1 MNLVQKRVSVVGVFI
16 CLLLAIPAHA
26 VDVAPRIT
34 DREIIEGLTDLK
46 GRSKHLEIKMDERF
60 DAVNQRFESLES
72 TMDKRFDAVNQRFE
86 SLEST
91 MDERFDAVDQRFESL
106 ESKVDERFNAV
117 NQRFEAV
124 DQRFESVNQRFESLE
139 STMDQRFDAI
149 DDQFGRIWS
158 LMLVIIAG
166 IFGLIGFII
175 WDRRTVLKPVEQRL
189 VRMESYLEHDL
200 EIKHEEGSRMTRLIK
215 VLREMARDDE
225 RLAAVL
231 RSFSLM

>member
-1 MNLVQKRVSVVGVFI
+1 MNLVQKRLSTVGVFI

-60 DAVNQRFESLES
+60 DAVNQRFESLKS
-72 TMDKRFDAVNQRFE
+72 IMDKRFDAVN
-86 SLEST
+86 
-91 MDERFDAVDQRFESL
+91 QRFESL

-124 DQRFESVNQRFESLE
+124 
-139 STMDQRFDAI
+139 DQRFDAI

-200 EIKHEEGSRMTRLIK
+200 EIKHKEGS
-215 VLREMARDDE
+215 
-225 RLAAVL
+225 
-231 RSFSLM
+231 